1 MSVVDEL
8 LSGSTEEER
17 KRFPISTSV
26 VDEILSPANAPK
38 ISIRDETIIPKSTAA
53 GGASALTAL
62 KAGVPTDKQAAIKIF
77 AQARG
82 IPESRYRV
90 VGDEIVYQANDGQ
103 YYKEIP
109 SIFTKP
115 MTAAGYYAPDVLEAT
130 PDIVAGIATSP
141 MLLTGPAGVA
151 GSAAITGGVAAGTNA
166 VRQAIAGLL
175 GDQEFSGSDVATQ
188 GLISGGMQ
196 VLPFGVGKY
205 IERNIAKDIGKVNTK
220 EVADLTQKAKDLGI
234 QLTPAELTN
243 LPSLKSQQKVL
254 GNIVESAD
262 TLGDF
267 YLKRYKEQIQPEVNK
282 FLSKISK
289 VDDPMTAGYR
299 GQSALKDRL
308 VELEKAR
315 EEGSAPLYRAAF
327 ERSVPV
333 DVAPIVKDIDAM
345 LKIAKGNELKALQRI
360 KANLYR
366 EKPSFNAQGDEVMVK
381 AFEDRLPALQRAKFD
396 IDQMFKEESFSSMD
410 KVIQSEVTNIKN
422 RLVQSMGKDNPMYL
436 EANKAFEELSQPL
449 NIFAESRAGQS
460 LTAISKDNLNDLA
473 NRLFDS
479 GRASPQTIRY
489 TRKQIQA
496 VSPEAWNDV
505 TRAYLQTQWEKA
517 MKPRIG
523 SKEPRIDAGADW
535 KAMILGD
542 SKSQKALLEAL
553 GAQQFQ
559 ALNNLAQVLEAAA
572 RVKKLGSD
580 TAFNQRALKEMED
593 NAPSALAAFA
603 RVTGGVISPQKYGQF
618 FRDWATERAF
628 ANNAEQLAN
637 VITSKDGMNR
647 LRELRKMSPTTPKFI
662 SGLAQLAAD
671 YGMIGSTLQED

>member
-26 VDEILSPANAPK
+26 VDEILSPATAPK

-77 AQARG
+77 AEARG

-109 SIFTKP
+109 SVFTKP
-115 MTAAGYYAPDVLEAT
+115 MTAVGYYAPDVLEAA
-130 PDIVAGIATSP
+130 PDIAAGIVTSP
-141 MLLTGPAGVA
+141 MLLTGPLGVA

-175 GDQEFSGSDVATQ
+175 GDQEFSGTDVAKQ

-196 VLPFGVGKY
+196 VIPFGVGKY
-205 IERNIAKDIGKVNTK
+205 LERNIAKDIGKVNTK

-267 YLKRYKEQIQPEVNK
+267 YLKRYKEQVQPAVNK
-282 FLSKISK
+282 FLSSISK

-299 GQSALKDRL
+299 GQQALKDRI
-308 VELEKAR
+308 VQLEQAR

-333 DVAPIVKDIDAM
+333 DVSSIVKDIDAM
-345 LKIAKGNELKALQRI
+345 LKIAKGDELKALQRI
-360 KANLYR
+360 KNNLYR

-381 AFEDRLPALQRAKFD
+381 IFEDRLPALQRAKFD
-396 IDQMFKEESFSSMD
+396 IDKMFKEESFSSMD

-449 NIFAESRAGQS
+449 NIFAERRAGQS
-460 LTAISKDNLNDLA
+460 LTAVSKDNLNDLA
-473 NRLFDS
+473 NRLFNN
-479 GRASPQTIRY
+479 ASPQTVRY
-489 TRKQIQA
+489 TRQQIQA

-523 SKEPRIDAGADW
+523 AKEPRIDAGADW
-535 KAMILGD
+535 KVMLMGD

-553 GAQQFQ
+553 GPQQFQ
-559 ALNNLAQVLEAAA
+559 ALSNLTQVLEAAG

-603 RVTGGVISPQKYGQF
+603 KVTGGVLTPQKYGQF

-628 ANNAEQLAN
+628 TNNAEQLAN

>member
-17 KRFPISTSV
+17 KRFPISTSI

-77 AQARG
+77 AEARG

-109 SIFTKP
+109 SVFTKP
-115 MTAAGYYAPDVLEAT
+115 MTAAGYYAPDVLEAA
-130 PDIVAGIATSP
+130 PDIAAGIATSP
-141 MLLTGPAGVA
+141 MLLAGPAGVA
-151 GSAAITGGVAAGTNA
+151 GSALITGGVAAGTNA
-166 VRQAIAGLL
+166 LRQGIAGLL
-175 GDQEFSGSDVATQ
+175 GDQEFSGADVAKQ

-196 VLPFGVGKY
+196 VLPFGIGKY
-205 IERNIAKDIGKVNTK
+205 LERNIAKDIGKVSTK

-267 YLKRYKEQIQPEVNK
+267 YLQRYKEQVQPAVNN

-289 VDDPMTAGYR
+289 VDDPMTAGFR
-299 GQSALKDRL
+299 GQKALKDR
-308 VELEKAR
+308 VVQLEQAR

-333 DVAPIVKDIDAM
+333 DVSSIVKDIDAM
-345 LKIAKGNELKALQRI
+345 LKIAKGDELKALQRI
-360 KANLYR
+360 KNNLYR

-381 AFEDRLPALQRAKFD
+381 TFEDRLPALQRAKFD
-396 IDQMFKEESFSSMD
+396 IDKMFKEESFSSMD
-410 KVIQSEVTNIKN
+410 NVIQGEVTNIKN

-449 NIFAESRAGQS
+449 NAFAERRAGQS
-460 LTAISKDNLNDLA
+460 LTAVSKDNLNDLA
-473 NRLFDS
+473 TRLFNN
-479 GRASPQTIRY
+479 ASPQTIRY
-489 TRKQIQA
+489 TRQQIQA

-523 SKEPRIDAGADW
+523 AKEPRIDAGADW
-535 KAMILGD
+535 KTMLLGD
-542 SKSQKALLEAL
+542 TNSQKSLLEAL
-553 GAQQFQ
+553 GPQQFQ
-559 ALNNLAQVLEAAA
+559 ALSNLTQVLEAAG

-603 RVTGGVISPQKYGQF
+603 RVTGGVLTPQKYGQF

-628 ANNAEQLAN
+628 SNNAEQLAN

>member
-26 VDEILSPANAPK
+26 VDEILSPATAPK

-109 SIFTKP
+109 SVFTKP
-115 MTAAGYYAPDVLEAT
+115 MTAAGYYAPDVLEAA
-130 PDIVAGIATSP
+130 PDIAAGIATSP
-141 MLLTGPAGVA
+141 MLLTGPFGVA

-175 GDQEFSGSDVATQ
+175 GDQEFSGTDVAKQ

-196 VLPFGVGKY
+196 VIPFGVGKY
-205 IERNIAKDIGKVNTK
+205 LERNIAKDIGKVNTK

-267 YLKRYKEQIQPEVNK
+267 YLKRYKEQVQPAVNK
-282 FLSKISK
+282 FLSSVSK

-299 GQSALKDRL
+299 GQQALKDRI
-308 VELEKAR
+308 VQLEQAR

-345 LKIAKGNELKALQRI
+345 LKIAKGDELKALQRI
-360 KANLYR
+360 KNNLYR

-436 EANKAFEELSQPL
+436 EANARFEELSQPL
-449 NIFAESRAGQS
+449 NIFAERRAGQS
-460 LTAISKDNLNDLA
+460 LTAVSKDNLNDLA
-473 NRLFDS
+473 NRLFNN
-479 GRASPQTIRY
+479 ASPQTVRY
-489 TRKQIQA
+489 TRQQIQA

-523 SKEPRIDAGADW
+523 AKEPRIDAGADW
-535 KAMILGD
+535 KVMLMGD

-553 GAQQFQ
+553 GPQQFQ
-559 ALNNLAQVLEAAA
+559 ALNNLTAVLEAAA

-580 TAFNQRALKEMED
+580 TAFNQRALKEMEE

-603 RVTGGVISPQKYGQF
+603 QVTGSAMTPLKYGEF
-618 FRDWATERAF
+618 FKNWATERAF
-628 ANNAEQLAN
+628 SANAEQLAN

>member
-26 VDEILSPANAPK
+26 VDEILSPATAPK

-109 SIFTKP
+109 SVFTKP
-115 MTAAGYYAPDVLEAT
+115 MTAAGYYAPDVLEAA
-130 PDIVAGIATSP
+130 PDVAAGIATSP
-141 MLLTGPAGVA
+141 MLLAGPAGVA
-151 GSAAITGGVAAGTNA
+151 GSALITGGVAAGTNA
-166 VRQAIAGLL
+166 LRQSIAGLL
-175 GDQEFSGSDVATQ
+175 GDQEFSGADVAKQ

-196 VLPFGVGKY
+196 LLPFGVGK
-205 IERNIAKDIGKVNTK
+205 ILEKNLAKDIGKINTK

-267 YLKRYKEQIQPEVNK
+267 YLKRYKEQVQPAVNK
-282 FLSKISK
+282 FLSSISK

-299 GQSALKDRL
+299 GQSALKDRI
-308 VELEKAR
+308 VQLEQAR

-345 LKIAKGNELKALQRI
+345 LKIAKGDELKALQRI
-360 KANLYR
+360 KNNLYR

-381 AFEDRLPALQRAKFD
+381 TFEDRLPALQRAKFD
-396 IDQMFKEESFSSMD
+396 IDKMFKEESFSSMD
-410 KVIQSEVTNIKN
+410 KVIQGEVTNIKN

-449 NIFAESRAGQS
+449 NIFAERRAGQS
-460 LTAISKDNLNDLA
+460 LTAVSKDNLNDLA
-473 NRLFDS
+473 NRLFNN
-479 GRASPQTIRY
+479 ASPQTVRY
-489 TRKQIQA
+489 TRQQIQA

-523 SKEPRIDAGADW
+523 AKEPRIDAGADW

-559 ALNNLAQVLEAAA
+559 ALSNLTQVLEAAA

-580 TAFNQRALKEMED
+580 TAFNQRALKEMEE

-603 RVTGGVISPQKYGQF
+603 QVTGSAMTPLKYGEF
-618 FRDWATERAF
+618 FKNWATERAF
-628 ANNAEQLAN
+628 SANAEQLAN

>member
-17 KRFPISTSV
+17 KRFPLSTSV

-38 ISIRDETIIPKSTAA
+38 ISIRDETIIPRSTAA

-82 IPESRYRV
+82 IPENRYRV
-90 VGDEIVYQANDGQ
+90 VGDDIVYQANDGQ

-109 SIFTKP
+109 SVFTKP
-115 MTAAGYYAPDVLEAT
+115 MTAAAYYAPDVLEAA
-130 PDIVAGIATSP
+130 PDITAGIVTSP
-141 MLLTGPAGVA
+141 MLMAGPLGVA
-151 GSAAITGGVAAGTNA
+151 GSTAITGSVAAGSNA
-166 VRQAIAGLL
+166 ARQYLAGLL
-175 GDQEFSGSDVATQ
+175 GDQEFSGADVAKQ

-205 IERNIAKDIGKVNTK
+205 LERNIAKDIGKVNTK

-234 QLTPAELTN
+234 ELTPAELTN

-262 TLGDF
+262 TLGEF
-267 YLKRYKEQIQPEVNK
+267 YLKRYKEQVQPAVNK
-282 FLSKISK
+282 FLTSISK

-299 GQSALKDRL
+299 GQKALKDRL

-315 EEGSAPLYRAAF
+315 DEGSAPLYRAAF

-333 DVAPIVKDIDAM
+333 DVSSIVKDIDAM
-345 LKIAKGNELKALQRI
+345 LKIAKGDELRALQRI
-360 KANLYR
+360 KNNLYR
-366 EKPSFNAQGDEVMVK
+366 EKPSFDAQGNETMVK

-396 IDQMFKEESFSSMD
+396 IDKMFKEESFSSMD
-410 KVIQSEVTNIKN
+410 NVIQGEVTNIKN
-422 RLVQSMGKDNPMYL
+422 RLVQAMGKDNPMYL

-449 NIFAESRAGQS
+449 NEFAERRAGQS
-460 LTAISKDNLNDLA
+460 LTAVSKDNLNDLA
-473 NRLFDS
+473 NRLFNN
-479 GRASPQTIRY
+479 ASPQTVRY
-489 TRKQIQA
+489 TRQQIQA

-523 SKEPRIDAGADW
+523 AKEPRIDAGADW
-535 KAMILGD
+535 KTMLMGD
-542 SKSQKALLEAL
+542 TKSQKALLEAL
-553 GAQQFQ
+553 GPQQFQ
-559 ALNNLAQVLEAAA
+559 ALSNLTQVLEAAG

-603 RVTGGVISPQKYGQF
+603 QVTGGLLTPQKYGQF

-628 ANNAEQLAN
+628 AKNAEQLAN

>member
-53 GGASALTAL
+53 GGATALTAL

-109 SIFTKP
+109 SVFTKP
-115 MTAAGYYAPDVLEAT
+115 MTAAGYYAPDVLEAA
-130 PDIVAGIATSP
+130 PDIAAGIATSP
-141 MLLTGPAGVA
+141 MLLAGPAGVA
-151 GSAAITGGVAAGTNA
+151 GSALIIGGVAAGTNA
-166 VRQAIAGLL
+166 LRQSIAGLL
-175 GDQEFSGSDVATQ
+175 GDQEFSGADVAKQ

-196 VLPFGVGKY
+196 LLPFGVGKFL
-205 IERNIAKDIGKVNTK
+205 EKNLAKDIGKISTT

-267 YLKRYKEQIQPEVNK
+267 YLKRYKEQVQPAVNK
-282 FLSKISK
+282 FLSTISK

-299 GQSALKDRL
+299 GQQALKDRI
-308 VELEKAR
+308 VQLEQAR

-333 DVAPIVKDIDAM
+333 DVSSIVKDIDAM
-345 LKIAKGNELKALQRI
+345 LKIAKGDELKALQRI
-360 KANLYR
+360 KNNLYR

-381 AFEDRLPALQRAKFD
+381 TFEDRLPALQRAKFD
-396 IDQMFKEESFSSMD
+396 IDKMFKEESFSSMD
-410 KVIQSEVTNIKN
+410 KVIQGEVTNIKN

-436 EANKAFEELSQPL
+436 EANARFEELSQPL
-449 NIFAESRAGQS
+449 NIFAERRAGQS
-460 LTAISKDNLNDLA
+460 LTAVSKDNLNDLA
-473 NRLFDS
+473 NRLFNN
-479 GRASPQTIRY
+479 ASPQTVRY
-489 TRKQIQA
+489 TRQQIQA

-523 SKEPRIDAGADW
+523 AKEPRIDAGADW
-535 KAMILGD
+535 KTMLMGD
-542 SKSQKALLEAL
+542 TKSQKALLEAL
-553 GAQQFQ
+553 GPQQFQ
-559 ALNNLAQVLEAAA
+559 ALSNLTQVLEAAG

-603 RVTGGVISPQKYGQF
+603 KVTGGVLTPQKYGQF

-628 ANNAEQLAN
+628 SANAEQLAN

>member
-17 KRFPISTSV
+17 KRFPLSTSV
-26 VDEILSPANAPK
+26 VDEILSPSTAPK

-115 MTAAGYYAPDVLEAT
+115 MTAAGYYAPDVLEAA

-436 EANKAFEELSQPL
+436 EANKAFEELSKPI
-449 NIFAESRAGQS
+449 NIFGESRAGLS
-460 LTAISKDNLNDLA
+460 LTEISKDNLNDLA

-489 TRKQIQA
+489 TRQQIQA
-496 VSPEAWNDV
+496 VSPAAWNDV

-523 SKEPRIDAGADW
+523 AKEPRIDAGADW
-535 KAMILGD
+535 KTMLMGD
-542 SKSQKALLEAL
+542 TKSQKALLEAL
-553 GAQQFQ
+553 GPQQFQ
-559 ALNNLAQVLEAAA
+559 ALSNLTQVLEAAG

>member
-8 LSGSTEEER
+8 LNGSTEEER

-26 VDEILSPANAPK
+26 VDEILSPSNAPK
-38 ISIRDETIIPKSTAA
+38 ISIRDATIIPKSTAA

-77 AQARG
+77 AEARG
-82 IPESRYRV
+82 IPVDRYRV

-109 SIFTKP
+109 SVFTKP
-115 MTAAGYYAPDVLEAT
+115 MTAAGYYAPDVLEAA
-130 PDIVAGIATSP
+130 PDIAAGIATSP
-141 MLLTGPAGVA
+141 MLLAGPAGVA

-175 GDQEFSGSDVATQ
+175 GDQEFSGADVAKQ

-196 VLPFGVGKY
+196 VLPFGVGK
-205 IERNIAKDIGKVNTK
+205 ILEKNLAKDIGKINTK

-267 YLKRYKEQIQPEVNK
+267 YLQRYKEQVQPAVNK
-282 FLSKISK
+282 FLNTISK

-299 GQSALKDRL
+299 GQSALKDR
-308 VELEKAR
+308 VVQLEKAR

-345 LKIAKGNELKALQRI
+345 LKIAKGDELKALQRI
-360 KANLYR
+360 KNNLYR

-381 AFEDRLPALQRAKFD
+381 TFEDRLPALQRAKFD
-396 IDQMFKEESFSSMD
+396 IDKMFKEESFSSMD
-410 KVIQSEVTNIKN
+410 NVIQGEVTNIKN
-422 RLVQSMGKDNPMYL
+422 RLIQSMGKDNPMYL

-449 NIFAESRAGQS
+449 NIFAERRAGQS
-460 LTAISKDNLNDLA
+460 LTAVSKDNLNDLA
-473 NRLFDS
+473 NRLFAN
-479 GRASPQTIRY
+479 ASPQTVRY
-489 TRKQIQA
+489 TRQQIQA

-523 SKEPRIDAGADW
+523 AKEPRIDAGADW

-542 SKSQKALLEAL
+542 TKSQKALLEAL

-559 ALNNLAQVLEAAA
+559 ALNNLTQVLEAAA

-580 TAFNQRALKEMED
+580 TAFNQRALKEMEE

-603 RVTGGVISPQKYGQF
+603 QVTGSAMTPLKYGEF
-618 FRDWATERAF
+618 FKNWATERAF
-628 ANNAEQLAN
+628 SANAEQLAN

>member
-109 SIFTKP
+109 SVFTKP

-141 MLLTGPAGVA
+141 MLLTGPLGVA

-166 VRQAIAGLL
+166 IRQSLAGLL
-175 GDQEFSGSDVATQ
+175 GDQEFSGTDVATQ

-196 VLPFGVGKY
+196 LLPFGVGKFL
-205 IERNIAKDIGKVNTK
+205 EKNLAKDIGKISTT

-267 YLKRYKEQIQPEVNK
+267 YLKRYKEQVQPAVNK
-282 FLSKISK
+282 FLSSISK

-299 GQSALKDRL
+299 GQQALKDR
-308 VELEKAR
+308 VVQLEQAR

-333 DVAPIVKDIDAM
+333 DVAPIIKDIDAM

-410 KVIQSEVTNIKN
+410 KVIQGEVTNIKN

-449 NIFAESRAGQS
+449 NIFAERRAGQS
-460 LTAISKDNLNDLA
+460 LTAVSKDNLNDLA
-473 NRLFDS
+473 NRLFNN
-479 GRASPQTIRY
+479 ASPQTVRY
-489 TRKQIQA
+489 TRQQIQA

-523 SKEPRIDAGADW
+523 AKEPRIDAGADW
-535 KAMILGD
+535 KTMLMGD

-559 ALNNLAQVLEAAA
+559 ALSNLTQVLEAAG

-603 RVTGGVISPQKYGQF
+603 RVTGGVLTPQKYGQF

-628 ANNAEQLAN
+628 TNNAEQLAN

>member
-26 VDEILSPANAPK
+26 VDEILSPATAPK

-109 SIFTKP
+109 SVFTKP
-115 MTAAGYYAPDVLEAT
+115 MTAAGYYAPDVLEAA
-130 PDIVAGIATSP
+130 PDIAAGIATSP
-141 MLLTGPAGVA
+141 MLLTGPLGVA

-166 VRQAIAGLL
+166 IRQSLAGLL
-175 GDQEFSGSDVATQ
+175 GDQEFSGADVTKQ

-196 VLPFGVGKY
+196 LLPFGVGKFL
-205 IERNIAKDIGKVNTK
+205 EKNLAKDIGKISTT

-267 YLKRYKEQIQPEVNK
+267 YLKRYKEQVQPAVNK
-282 FLSKISK
+282 FLSSVSK

-299 GQSALKDRL
+299 GQQALKDRI
-308 VELEKAR
+308 VQLEQAR

-410 KVIQSEVTNIKN
+410 KVIQGEVTNIKN

-449 NIFAESRAGQS
+449 NIFAERRAGQS
-460 LTAISKDNLNDLA
+460 LTAVSKDNLNDLA
-473 NRLFDS
+473 NRLFNN
-479 GRASPQTIRY
+479 ASPQTVRY
-489 TRKQIQA
+489 TRQQIQA

-523 SKEPRIDAGADW
+523 AKEPRIDAGADW
-535 KAMILGD
+535 KTMLMGD

-559 ALNNLAQVLEAAA
+559 ALSNLTQVLEAAG

-603 RVTGGVISPQKYGQF
+603 RVTGGVLTPQKYGQF

-628 ANNAEQLAN
+628 TNNAEQLAN

>member
-26 VDEILSPANAPK
+26 VDEILSPATAPK

-53 GGASALTAL
+53 GGAGALTAL

-109 SIFTKP
+109 SVFTKP
-115 MTAAGYYAPDVLEAT
+115 MTAAGYYAPDVLEAA
-130 PDIVAGIATSP
+130 PDIAAGIATSP
-141 MLLTGPAGVA
+141 MLLGGPMGVA

-175 GDQEFSGSDVATQ
+175 GDQEFSGTDVAKQ

-196 VLPFGVGKY
+196 VIPFGVGKY
-205 IERNIAKDIGKVNTK
+205 LERNIAKDIGKVNTK

-282 FLSKISK
+282 FLSKISR

-299 GQSALKDRL
+299 GQSALKDRI
-308 VELEKAR
+308 VQLEKAR
-315 EEGSAPLYRAAF
+315 EEGSEPLYRAAF

-333 DVAPIVKDIDAM
+333 DVSPIIKDIDAM
-345 LKIAKGNELKALQRI
+345 LKIAKGDELKALQRI
-360 KANLYR
+360 KNNLYR

-381 AFEDRLPALQRAKFD
+381 TFEDRLPALQRAKFD
-396 IDQMFKEESFSSMD
+396 IDKMFKEESFSSMD
-410 KVIQSEVTNIKN
+410 KVIQGEVTNIKN

-436 EANKAFEELSQPL
+436 EANARFEELSKPL

-460 LTAISKDNLNDLA
+460 LTEISKDNLNDLA

-489 TRKQIQA
+489 TRQQIQA
-496 VSPEAWNDV
+496 VSPAAWNDV

-523 SKEPRIDAGADW
+523 AKEPRIDAGADW

-553 GAQQFQ
+553 GPQQFQ
-559 ALNNLAQVLEAAA
+559 ALNNLTQVLEAAG

-603 RVTGGVISPQKYGQF
+603 KVTGGVLSPQKYGQF

-628 ANNAEQLAN
+628 TNNAEQLAN

>member
-26 VDEILSPANAPK
+26 VDEILSPATAPK

-115 MTAAGYYAPDVLEAT
+115 MTAAGYYAPDILEAA
-130 PDIVAGIATSP
+130 PDIATGIATSP
-141 MLLTGPAGVA
+141 MLLTGPLGVA

-166 VRQAIAGLL
+166 IRQSLAGLL
-175 GDQEFSGSDVATQ
+175 GDQEFSGADVATQ

-196 VLPFGVGKY
+196 LLPFGVGK
-205 IERNIAKDIGKVNTK
+205 ILEKNLAKDIGKINTK

-267 YLKRYKEQIQPEVNK
+267 YLKRYKEQVQPAVNK
-282 FLSKISK
+282 FLSSISK

-299 GQSALKDRL
+299 GQQALKDRI
-308 VELEKAR
+308 VQLEQAR

-345 LKIAKGNELKALQRI
+345 LKIAKGDELKALQRI
-360 KANLYR
+360 KNNLYR

-381 AFEDRLPALQRAKFD
+381 TFEDRLPALQRAKFD
-396 IDQMFKEESFSSMD
+396 IDKMFKEESFSSMD
-410 KVIQSEVTNIKN
+410 KVIQGEVTNIKN

-436 EANKAFEELSQPL
+436 EANARFEELSQPL
-449 NIFAESRAGQS
+449 NIFAERRAGQS
-460 LTAISKDNLNDLA
+460 LTAVSKDNLNDLA
-473 NRLFDS
+473 NRLFNN
-479 GRASPQTIRY
+479 ASPQTVRY
-489 TRKQIQA
+489 TRQQIQA

-535 KAMILGD
+535 KTMLMGD

-559 ALNNLAQVLEAAA
+559 ALSNLTQVLEAAG

-603 RVTGGVISPQKYGQF
+603 KVTGGVLTPQKYGQF

-628 ANNAEQLAN
+628 TNNAEQLAN

>member
-17 KRFPISTSV
+17 KRFPLSTSV

-38 ISIRDETIIPKSTAA
+38 ISIRDETIIPRSTAA

-82 IPESRYRV
+82 IPENRYRV
-90 VGDEIVYQANDGQ
+90 VGDDIVYQANDGQ

-109 SIFTKP
+109 SVFTKP
-115 MTAAGYYAPDVLEAT
+115 MTAAAYYAPDVLEAA
-130 PDIVAGIATSP
+130 PDITAGIVTSP
-141 MLLTGPAGVA
+141 MLMAGPLGVA
-151 GSAAITGGVAAGTNA
+151 GSTAITGSVAASSNA
-166 VRQAIAGLL
+166 ARQYLAGLL
-175 GDQEFSGSDVATQ
+175 GDQEFSGADVAKQ

-205 IERNIAKDIGKVNTK
+205 LERNIAKDIGKVNTK

-234 QLTPAELTN
+234 ELTPAELTN

-262 TLGDF
+262 TLGEF
-267 YLKRYKEQIQPEVNK
+267 YLKRYKEQVQPAVNK
-282 FLSKISK
+282 FLTSISK

-299 GQSALKDRL
+299 GQKALKDRL

-315 EEGSAPLYRAAF
+315 DEGSAPLYRAAF

-333 DVAPIVKDIDAM
+333 DVSSIVKDIDAM
-345 LKIAKGNELKALQRI
+345 LKIAKGDELRALQRI
-360 KANLYR
+360 KNNLYR
-366 EKPSFNAQGDEVMVK
+366 EKPSFDAQGNETMVK

-396 IDQMFKEESFSSMD
+396 IDKMFKEESFSSMD
-410 KVIQSEVTNIKN
+410 NVIQGEVTNIKN
-422 RLVQSMGKDNPMYL
+422 RLVQAMGKDNPMYL

-449 NIFAESRAGQS
+449 NIFAERRAGQS
-460 LTAISKDNLNDLA
+460 LTAVSKDNLNDLA
-473 NRLFDS
+473 NRLFNN
-479 GRASPQTIRY
+479 ASPQTVRY
-489 TRKQIQA
+489 TRQQIQA

-517 MKPRIG
+517 MKPRMG
-523 SKEPRIDAGADW
+523 AKEPRIDAGADW
-535 KAMILGD
+535 KTMLMGD
-542 SKSQKALLEAL
+542 TKSQKALLEAL
-553 GAQQFQ
+553 GPQQFQ
-559 ALNNLAQVLEAAA
+559 ALSNLTQVLEAAG

-603 RVTGGVISPQKYGQF
+603 QVTGGLLTPQKYGQF

-628 ANNAEQLAN
+628 AKNAEQLAN

>member
-26 VDEILSPANAPK
+26 VDEILSPSNAPK
-38 ISIRDETIIPKSTAA
+38 ISIRDATIIPRSTAA

-77 AQARG
+77 AEARG
-82 IPESRYRV
+82 IPVDRYRV

-109 SIFTKP
+109 SVFTKP
-115 MTAAGYYAPDVLEAT
+115 MTAAGYYAPDVLEAA
-130 PDIVAGIATSP
+130 PDIAAGIATSP
-141 MLLTGPAGVA
+141 MLLGGPMGVA

-175 GDQEFSGSDVATQ
+175 GDQEFSGADVAKQ

-196 VLPFGVGKY
+196 VLPFGVGK
-205 IERNIAKDIGKVNTK
+205 ILEKNLAKDIGKINTK

-267 YLKRYKEQIQPEVNK
+267 YLQRYKEQVQPAVNK
-282 FLSKISK
+282 FLNTISK

-299 GQSALKDRL
+299 GQSALKDR
-308 VELEKAR
+308 VVQLEKAR

-345 LKIAKGNELKALQRI
+345 LKIAKGDELKALQRI
-360 KANLYR
+360 KNNLYR

-381 AFEDRLPALQRAKFD
+381 TFEDRLPALQRAKFD
-396 IDQMFKEESFSSMD
+396 IDKMFKEESFSSMD
-410 KVIQSEVTNIKN
+410 NVIQGEVTNIKN
-422 RLVQSMGKDNPMYL
+422 RLIQSMGKDNPMYL

-449 NIFAESRAGQS
+449 NIFAERRAGQS
-460 LTAISKDNLNDLA
+460 LTAVSKDNLNDLA
-473 NRLFDS
+473 NRLFAN
-479 GRASPQTIRY
+479 ASPQTVRY
-489 TRKQIQA
+489 TRQQIQA

-523 SKEPRIDAGADW
+523 AKEPRIDAGADW

-542 SKSQKALLEAL
+542 TKSQKALLEAL

-559 ALNNLAQVLEAAA
+559 ALNNLTQVLEAAA

-580 TAFNQRALKEMED
+580 TAFNQRALKEMEE

-603 RVTGGVISPQKYGQF
+603 QVTGSAMTPLKYGEF
-618 FRDWATERAF
+618 FKNWATERAF
-628 ANNAEQLAN
+628 SANAEQLAN

>member
-17 KRFPISTSV
+17 KRFPLSTSI

-38 ISIRDETIIPKSTAA
+38 FSIRDETIIPKSTAA

-77 AQARG
+77 AEARG
-82 IPESRYRV
+82 IPENRYRV
-90 VGDEIVYQANDGQ
+90 VGDDIVYQANDGQ

-109 SIFTKP
+109 SVFTKP
-115 MTAAGYYAPDVLEAT
+115 MTAAAYYAPDVLEAA
-130 PDIVAGIATSP
+130 PDIAAGIATSP
-141 MLLTGPAGVA
+141 MLMAGPLGVA
-151 GSAAITGGVAAGTNA
+151 GSTAITGSVAAGSNA
-166 VRQAIAGLL
+166 ARQYLAGLL
-175 GDQEFSGSDVATQ
+175 GDQEFSGADVAKQ

-205 IERNIAKDIGKVNTK
+205 LERNIAKDIGKVNTK

-267 YLKRYKEQIQPEVNK
+267 YLQRYKEQVQPAVNK
-282 FLSKISK
+282 FLNTISK

-299 GQSALKDRL
+299 GQMALKDR
-308 VELEKAR
+308 VAQLEKAR
-315 EEGSAPLYRAAF
+315 DEGSAPLYRAAF

-333 DVAPIVKDIDAM
+333 DVSPIVKDIDAM
-345 LKIAKGNELKALQRI
+345 LKIAKGDELKSLQRI
-360 KANLYR
+360 KNNLYR
-366 EKPSFNAQGDEVMVK
+366 EKPSFNAQGEEVMVK

-396 IDQMFKEESFSSMD
+396 LDKMFKEESFSSMD
-410 KVIQSEVTNIKN
+410 KVIQGEVTNIKN
-422 RLVQSMGKDNPMYL
+422 RLVQAMGKDNPMYL

-449 NIFAESRAGQS
+449 NIFAERRAGQS
-460 LTAISKDNLNDLA
+460 LTAVSKDNLNDLA
-473 NRLFDS
+473 NRLFNN
-479 GRASPQTIRY
+479 ASPQTVRY
-489 TRKQIQA
+489 TRQQIQA

-517 MKPRIG
+517 MKPRMG
-523 SKEPRIDAGADW
+523 AKEPRIDAGADW
-535 KAMILGD
+535 KVMLMGD

-553 GAQQFQ
+553 GPQQFQ
-559 ALNNLAQVLEAAA
+559 ALSNLTQVLEAAG

-603 RVTGGVISPQKYGQF
+603 QVTGGVLTPQKYGQF

-628 ANNAEQLAN
+628 SKNAEQLAN

-662 SGLAQLAAD
+662 SGLAQLSAD

>member
-109 SIFTKP
+109 SVFTKP
-115 MTAAGYYAPDVLEAT
+115 MTAAGYYAPDVLEAA
-130 PDIVAGIATSP
+130 PDIAAGIATSP
-141 MLLTGPAGVA
+141 MLLAGPAGVA
-151 GSAAITGGVAAGTNA
+151 TSAGITGAVAAGTNA
-166 VRQAIAGLL
+166 LRQGIAGLL
-175 GDQEFSGSDVATQ
+175 GDQEFSGADVAKQ

-205 IERNIAKDIGKVNTK
+205 LERNIAKDIGKVNTK
-220 EVADLTQKAKDLGI
+220 EVVDLTQKAKDLGI

-267 YLKRYKEQIQPEVNK
+267 YLQRYKEQVQPAVNN

-289 VDDPMTAGYR
+289 VDDPMTAGFR
-299 GQSALKDRL
+299 GQKALKDR
-308 VELEKAR
+308 VVQLEQAR

-345 LKIAKGNELKALQRI
+345 LKIAKGDELKALQRI
-360 KANLYR
+360 KNNLYR

-381 AFEDRLPALQRAKFD
+381 TFEDRLPALQRAKFD
-396 IDQMFKEESFSSMD
+396 IDKMFKEESFSSMD
-410 KVIQSEVTNIKN
+410 NVIQGEVTNIKN

-449 NIFAESRAGQS
+449 NDFAERRAGQS
-460 LTAISKDNLNDLA
+460 LTAVSKDNLNDLA
-473 NRLFDS
+473 TRLFNN
-479 GRASPQTIRY
+479 ASPQTIRY
-489 TRKQIQA
+489 TRQQIQA

-523 SKEPRIDAGADW
+523 AKEPRIDAGADW
-535 KAMILGD
+535 KSMILGD

-553 GAQQFQ
+553 GPQQFQ
-559 ALNNLAQVLEAAA
+559 ALNNLTQVLEAAA

-580 TAFNQRALKEMED
+580 TAFNQRALKEMEE

-603 RVTGGVISPQKYGQF
+603 QVTGSAMTPLKYGEF
-618 FRDWATERAF
+618 FKNWATERAF
-628 ANNAEQLAN
+628 SANAEQLAN

>member
-26 VDEILSPANAPK
+26 VDEILSPATAPK

-53 GGASALTAL
+53 GGATALTAL

-109 SIFTKP
+109 SVFTKP
-115 MTAAGYYAPDVLEAT
+115 MTAAGYYAPDVLEAA

-141 MLLTGPAGVA
+141 MLLTGPLGVA

-166 VRQAIAGLL
+166 IRQSLAGLL
-175 GDQEFSGSDVATQ
+175 GDQEFSGADVTKQ

-196 VLPFGVGKY
+196 LLPFGVGKFL
-205 IERNIAKDIGKVNTK
+205 EKNLAKDIGKISTT

-267 YLKRYKEQIQPEVNK
+267 YLKRYKEQVQPAVNK
-282 FLSKISK
+282 FLSSVSK

-299 GQSALKDRL
+299 GQQALKDRI
-308 VELEKAR
+308 VQLEQAR

-345 LKIAKGNELKALQRI
+345 LKIAKGDELKALQRI
-360 KANLYR
+360 KNNLYR

-396 IDQMFKEESFSSMD
+396 IDKMFKEESFSSMD
-410 KVIQSEVTNIKN
+410 KVIQGEVTNIKN

-449 NIFAESRAGQS
+449 NIFAERRAGQS
-460 LTAISKDNLNDLA
+460 LTAVSKDNLNDLA
-473 NRLFDS
+473 NRLFNN
-479 GRASPQTIRY
+479 ASPQTVRY
-489 TRKQIQA
+489 TRQQIQA

-523 SKEPRIDAGADW
+523 AKEPRIDAGADW
-535 KAMILGD
+535 KTMLMGD
-542 SKSQKALLEAL
+542 TKSQKALLEAL

-559 ALNNLAQVLEAAA
+559 ALSNLTQVLEAAG

-603 RVTGGVISPQKYGQF
+603 RVTGGVLTPQKYGQF

-628 ANNAEQLAN
+628 TNNAEQLAN

>member
-17 KRFPISTSV
+17 KRFPLSTSV
-26 VDEILSPANAPK
+26 VDEILSPSTAPK

>member
-77 AQARG
+77 AEARG

-109 SIFTKP
+109 SVFTKP

-130 PDIVAGIATSP
+130 PDIIAGIATSP
-141 MLLTGPAGVA
+141 MLLAGPAGVA
-151 GSAAITGGVAAGTNA
+151 GSALITGGVAAGTNA
-166 VRQAIAGLL
+166 LRQSIAGLL
-175 GDQEFSGSDVATQ
+175 SDQDFSGADVAKQ

-267 YLKRYKEQIQPEVNK
+267 YLQRYKEQVQPAVNK
-282 FLSKISK
+282 FLSTISK

-299 GQSALKDRL
+299 GQKALKDRI
-308 VELEKAR
+308 VQLEQAR

-345 LKIAKGNELKALQRI
+345 LKIAKGDELKALQRI
-360 KANLYR
+360 KNNLYR

-381 AFEDRLPALQRAKFD
+381 TFEDRLPALQRAKFD
-396 IDQMFKEESFSSMD
+396 IDKMFKEESFSSMD

-449 NIFAESRAGQS
+449 NIFAERRAGQS
-460 LTAISKDNLNDLA
+460 LTAVSKDNLNDLA
-473 NRLFDS
+473 NRLFNN
-479 GRASPQTIRY
+479 ASPQTVRY
-489 TRKQIQA
+489 TRQQIQA

-523 SKEPRIDAGADW
+523 AKEPRIDAGADW

-553 GAQQFQ
+553 GPQQFQ
-559 ALNNLAQVLEAAA
+559 ALNNLTQVLEAAA

-603 RVTGGVISPQKYGQF
+603 QVTGSAMTPLKYGEF
-618 FRDWATERAF
+618 FKNWATERAF
-628 ANNAEQLAN
+628 SANAEQLAN

>member
-26 VDEILSPANAPK
+26 VDEILSPATAPK

-109 SIFTKP
+109 SVFTKP
-115 MTAAGYYAPDVLEAT
+115 MTAAGYYAPDVLEAA
-130 PDIVAGIATSP
+130 PDIAAGIATSP
-141 MLLTGPAGVA
+141 MLLTGPLGVA

-166 VRQAIAGLL
+166 IRQSLAGLL
-175 GDQEFSGSDVATQ
+175 GDQDFSGADVAKQ

-196 VLPFGVGKY
+196 LLPFGVGKY
-205 IERNIAKDIGKVNTK
+205 LERNIAKDIGKVSST
-220 EVADLTQKAKDLGI
+220 EVADLTQKAKNLGI

-267 YLKRYKEQIQPEVNK
+267 YLKRYKEQVQPAVNK
-282 FLSKISK
+282 FLSSISK

-299 GQSALKDRL
+299 GQQALKDRI
-308 VELEKAR
+308 VQLEQAR

-345 LKIAKGNELKALQRI
+345 LKIAKGDELKALQRI
-360 KANLYR
+360 KNNLYR
-366 EKPSFNAQGDEVMVK
+366 EKPSFNAQGDEVMIK

-396 IDQMFKEESFSSMD
+396 IDKMFKEESFSSMD
-410 KVIQSEVTNIKN
+410 KVIQGEVTNIKN

-436 EANKAFEELSQPL
+436 EANARFEELSQPL
-449 NIFAESRAGQS
+449 NIFAERRAGQS
-460 LTAISKDNLNDLA
+460 LTAVSKDNLNDLA
-473 NRLFDS
+473 NRLFNN
-479 GRASPQTIRY
+479 ASPQTVRY
-489 TRKQIQA
+489 TRQQIQA

-523 SKEPRIDAGADW
+523 AKEPRIDAGADW
-535 KAMILGD
+535 KTMLMGD

-559 ALNNLAQVLEAAA
+559 ALSNLTQVLEAAG

-603 RVTGGVISPQKYGQF
+603 KVTGGVLTPQKYGQF

-628 ANNAEQLAN
+628 TNNAEQLAN

>member
-17 KRFPISTSV
+17 KRFPISSSV
-26 VDEILSPANAPK
+26 VDELLSPANAPK
-38 ISIRDETIIPKSTAA
+38 ISIRDETIIPRSTAA

-77 AQARG
+77 AEARG
-82 IPESRYRV
+82 IPVDRYRV
-90 VGDEIVYQANDGQ
+90 VGDDIVYQANDGQ

-109 SIFTKP
+109 SVFTKP
-115 MTAAGYYAPDVLEAT
+115 MTAAGYYAPDVLEAA
-130 PDIVAGIATSP
+130 PDIAAGIATSP
-141 MLLTGPAGVA
+141 MLLGGPMGVA

-166 VRQAIAGLL
+166 IRQSLAGLL
-175 GDQEFSGSDVATQ
+175 GGQEFSGADVAKQ

-196 VLPFGVGKY
+196 VLPFGVGKLL
-205 IERNIAKDIGKVNTK
+205 EKNLAKDIGKINTK

-267 YLKRYKEQIQPEVNK
+267 YLQRYKEQVQPAVNK
-282 FLSKISK
+282 FLNTISK

-299 GQSALKDRL
+299 GQSALKDR
-308 VELEKAR
+308 VIQLEKAR

-345 LKIAKGNELKALQRI
+345 LKIAKGDELKALQRI
-360 KANLYR
+360 KNNLYR

-396 IDQMFKEESFSSMD
+396 IDKMFKEESFSSMD
-410 KVIQSEVTNIKN
+410 KVIQGEVTNIKN

-436 EANKAFEELSQPL
+436 EANKMFEELSQPL
-449 NIFAESRAGQS
+449 NVFAERRAGQS
-460 LTAISKDNLNDLA
+460 LTAVSKDNLNDLA
-473 NRLFDS
+473 NRLFNN
-479 GRASPQTIRY
+479 ASPQTVRY
-489 TRKQIQA
+489 TRQQIQA

-523 SKEPRIDAGADW
+523 AKEPRIDAGADW

-542 SKSQKALLEAL
+542 TKSQKALLEAL
-553 GAQQFQ
+553 GPQQFQ
-559 ALNNLAQVLEAAA
+559 ALNNLTQVLEAAA

-580 TAFNQRALKEMED
+580 TAFNQRALKEMEE

-603 RVTGGVISPQKYGQF
+603 QVTGSAMTPLKYGEF
-618 FRDWATERAF
+618 FKNWATERAF
-628 ANNAEQLAN
+628 SKNAEQLAN

>member
-26 VDEILSPANAPK
+26 VDEILSPATAPK

-109 SIFTKP
+109 SVFTKP
-115 MTAAGYYAPDVLEAT
+115 MTAAGYYAPDVLEAA
-130 PDIVAGIATSP
+130 PDIAAGIATSP
-141 MLLTGPAGVA
+141 MLLAGPAGVA
-151 GSAAITGGVAAGTNA
+151 TSAGITGAVAAGTNA
-166 VRQAIAGLL
+166 LRQGIAGLL
-175 GDQEFSGSDVATQ
+175 GDQEFSGADVAKQ

-205 IERNIAKDIGKVNTK
+205 LERNIAKDIGKVNTK
-220 EVADLTQKAKDLGI
+220 EVADLTQKAKALGI

-282 FLSKISK
+282 FLSKISR

-299 GQSALKDRL
+299 GQSALKDR
-308 VELEKAR
+308 VVQLEQAR

-333 DVAPIVKDIDAM
+333 DVSPIIKDIDAM
-345 LKIAKGNELKALQRI
+345 LKIAKGDELKALQRI
-360 KANLYR
+360 KNNLYR

-381 AFEDRLPALQRAKFD
+381 TFEDRLPALQRAKFD
-396 IDQMFKEESFSSMD
+396 IDKMFKEESFSSMD
-410 KVIQSEVTNIKN
+410 KVIQGEVTNIKN

-436 EANKAFEELSQPL
+436 EANARFEELSQPL

-460 LTAISKDNLNDLA
+460 LTEISKDNLNDLA

-479 GRASPQTIRY
+479 GKASPQTIRY
-489 TRKQIQA
+489 TRQQIQA
-496 VSPEAWNDV
+496 VSPAAWNDV

-523 SKEPRIDAGADW
+523 AKEPRIDAGADW
-535 KAMILGD
+535 KTMLMGD

-553 GAQQFQ
+553 GPQQFQ
-559 ALNNLAQVLEAAA
+559 ALSNLTQVLEAAG

-603 RVTGGVISPQKYGQF
+603 KVTGGILTPQKYGQF

-628 ANNAEQLAN
+628 TNNAEQLAN

>member
-26 VDEILSPANAPK
+26 VDEILSPATAPK

-115 MTAAGYYAPDVLEAT
+115 MTAAGYYAPDVLEAA
-130 PDIVAGIATSP
+130 PDIAAGIATSP
-141 MLLTGPAGVA
+141 MLLAGPAGVA
-151 GSAAITGGVAAGTNA
+151 TSAGITGAVAAGTNA
-166 VRQAIAGLL
+166 LRQGIAGLL
-175 GDQEFSGSDVATQ
+175 GDQEFSGADVAKQ

-205 IERNIAKDIGKVNTK
+205 LERNIAKDIGKVNTK
-220 EVADLTQKAKDLGI
+220 EVADLTQKAKALGI

-267 YLKRYKEQIQPEVNK
+267 YLQRYKEQVQPAVNK

-299 GQSALKDRL
+299 GQQALKDR
-308 VELEKAR
+308 VVQLEKAR
-315 EEGSAPLYRAAF
+315 EEGSEPLYRAAF

-345 LKIAKGNELKALQRI
+345 LKIAKGDELKALQRI
-360 KANLYR
+360 KNNLYR

-381 AFEDRLPALQRAKFD
+381 TFEDRLPALQRAKFD
-396 IDQMFKEESFSSMD
+396 IDKMFKEESFSSMD
-410 KVIQSEVTNIKN
+410 NVIQGEVTNIKN
-422 RLVQSMGKDNPMYL
+422 RLIQSMGKDNPMYL

-449 NIFAESRAGQS
+449 NAFAERRAGQS

-473 NRLFDS
+473 TRLFNN
-479 GRASPQTIRY
+479 ASPQTVRY
-489 TRKQIQA
+489 TRQQIQA

-523 SKEPRIDAGADW
+523 AKEPRIDAGADW
-535 KAMILGD
+535 KVMLMGD

-553 GAQQFQ
+553 GPQQFQ
-559 ALNNLAQVLEAAA
+559 ALSNLTQVLEAAG

-603 RVTGGVISPQKYGQF
+603 KVTGGVLTPQKYGQF

-628 ANNAEQLAN
+628 SANAEQLAN

>member
-26 VDEILSPANAPK
+26 VDEILSPTTAPK

-109 SIFTKP
+109 SVFTKP
-115 MTAAGYYAPDVLEAT
+115 MTAAGYYAPDVLEAA
-130 PDIVAGIATSP
+130 PDVAAGIATSP
-141 MLLTGPAGVA
+141 MLLAGPAGVA
-151 GSAAITGGVAAGTNA
+151 GSALITGGVAAGTNA
-166 VRQAIAGLL
+166 LRQSIAGLL
-175 GDQEFSGSDVATQ
+175 GDQEFSGADVAKQ

-196 VLPFGVGKY
+196 LLPFGVGK
-205 IERNIAKDIGKVNTK
+205 ILEKNLAKDIGKINTK

-267 YLKRYKEQIQPEVNK
+267 YLKRYKEQVQPAVNK
-282 FLSKISK
+282 FLSSISK

-299 GQSALKDRL
+299 GQSALKDRI
-308 VELEKAR
+308 VQLEQAR

-345 LKIAKGNELKALQRI
+345 LKIAKGDELKALQRI
-360 KANLYR
+360 KNNLYR

-381 AFEDRLPALQRAKFD
+381 TFEDRLPALQRAKFD
-396 IDQMFKEESFSSMD
+396 IDKMFKEESFSSMD
-410 KVIQSEVTNIKN
+410 KVIQGEVTNIKN

-449 NIFAESRAGQS
+449 NIFAERRAGQS
-460 LTAISKDNLNDLA
+460 LTAVSKDNLNDLA
-473 NRLFDS
+473 NRLFNN
-479 GRASPQTIRY
+479 ASPQTVRY
-489 TRKQIQA
+489 TRQQIQA

-523 SKEPRIDAGADW
+523 AKEPRIDAGADW

-559 ALNNLAQVLEAAA
+559 ALSNLTQVLEAAA

-580 TAFNQRALKEMED
+580 TAFNQRALKEMEE

-603 RVTGGVISPQKYGQF
+603 QVTGSAMTPLKYGEF
-618 FRDWATERAF
+618 FKNWATERAF
-628 ANNAEQLAN
+628 SANAEQLAN

>member
-62 KAGVPTDKQAAIKIF
+62 KAGVPTDKKAAIKIF
-77 AQARG
+77 AEARG

-109 SIFTKP
+109 SVFTKP
-115 MTAAGYYAPDVLEAT
+115 MTAAGYYAPDVLEAA
-130 PDIVAGIATSP
+130 PDIAAGIATSP
-141 MLLTGPAGVA
+141 MLLAGPAGVA
-151 GSAAITGGVAAGTNA
+151 GSALITGGVAAGTNA
-166 VRQAIAGLL
+166 IRQGIAGLL

-196 VLPFGVGKY
+196 LLPFGVGK
-205 IERNIAKDIGKVNTK
+205 ILEKNLAKDIGKINTK

-267 YLKRYKEQIQPEVNK
+267 YLQRYKEQVQPAVNK
-282 FLSKISK
+282 FLSTISK

-299 GQSALKDRL
+299 GQKALKDRI
-308 VELEKAR
+308 VQLEQAR

-345 LKIAKGNELKALQRI
+345 LKIAKGDELKALQRI
-360 KANLYR
+360 KNNLYR

-381 AFEDRLPALQRAKFD
+381 TFEDRLPALQRAKFD
-396 IDQMFKEESFSSMD
+396 IDKMFKEESFSSMD

-449 NIFAESRAGQS
+449 NIFAERRAGQS
-460 LTAISKDNLNDLA
+460 LTAVSKDNLNDLA
-473 NRLFDS
+473 TRLFNN
-479 GRASPQTIRY
+479 ASPQTVRY
-489 TRKQIQA
+489 TRQQIQA

-523 SKEPRIDAGADW
+523 AKEPRIDAGADW
-535 KAMILGD
+535 KSMILGD

-553 GAQQFQ
+553 GPQQFQ
-559 ALNNLAQVLEAAA
+559 ALNNLTQVLEAAA

-580 TAFNQRALKEMED
+580 TAFNQRALKEMEE

-603 RVTGGVISPQKYGQF
+603 QVTGSAMTPLKYGEF
-618 FRDWATERAF
+618 FKNWATERAF
-628 ANNAEQLAN
+628 SANAEQLAN

>member
-8 LSGSTEEER
+8 LSGSTEEEQ

-77 AQARG
+77 AEARG

-109 SIFTKP
+109 SVFTKP

-141 MLLTGPAGVA
+141 MLLAGPAGVA
-151 GSAAITGGVAAGTNA
+151 GSALITGGVAAGTNA
-166 VRQAIAGLL
+166 LRQSIAGLL
-175 GDQEFSGSDVATQ
+175 SDQDFSGADVAKQ

-196 VLPFGVGKY
+196 LLPFGVGK
-205 IERNIAKDIGKVNTK
+205 ILEKNLAKDIGKINTK

-267 YLKRYKEQIQPEVNK
+267 YLQRYKEQVQPAVNK
-282 FLSKISK
+282 FLSTISK

-299 GQSALKDRL
+299 GQKALKDRI
-308 VELEKAR
+308 VQLEQAR

-345 LKIAKGNELKALQRI
+345 LKIAKGDELKALQRI
-360 KANLYR
+360 KNNLYR

-381 AFEDRLPALQRAKFD
+381 TFEDRLPALQRAKFD
-396 IDQMFKEESFSSMD
+396 IDKMFKEESFSSMD

-449 NIFAESRAGQS
+449 NIFAERRAGQS
-460 LTAISKDNLNDLA
+460 LTAVSKDNLNDLA
-473 NRLFDS
+473 TRLFNN
-479 GRASPQTIRY
+479 ASPQTVRY
-489 TRKQIQA
+489 TRQQIQA

-523 SKEPRIDAGADW
+523 AKEPRIDAGADW
-535 KAMILGD
+535 KSMILGD

-553 GAQQFQ
+553 GPQQFQ
-559 ALNNLAQVLEAAA
+559 ALNNLTQVLEAAA

-580 TAFNQRALKEMED
+580 TAFNQRALKEMEE

-603 RVTGGVISPQKYGQF
+603 QVTGSAMTPLKYGEF
-618 FRDWATERAF
+618 FKNWATERAF
-628 ANNAEQLAN
+628 SANAEQLAN

>member
-8 LSGSTEEER
+8 LSGSAEEER

-26 VDEILSPANAPK
+26 VDEILSPSNAPK

-77 AQARG
+77 AEARG

-90 VGDEIVYQANDGQ
+90 VGDDIVYQANDGQ

-115 MTAAGYYAPDVLEAT
+115 MTAAGYYAPDVLEAA
-130 PDIVAGIATSP
+130 PDIMAGIATSP
-141 MLLTGPAGVA
+141 MLMAGPLGVA
-151 GSAAITGGVAAGTNA
+151 GSTAITGSVAAGSNA
-166 VRQAIAGLL
+166 ARQYLAGLL
-175 GDQEFSGSDVATQ
+175 GDQEFSGADVAKQ

-205 IERNIAKDIGKVNTK
+205 LERNIAKDIGKVNTK

-267 YLKRYKEQIQPEVNK
+267 YLQRYKEQVQPAVNK
-282 FLSKISK
+282 FLNTISK

-299 GQSALKDRL
+299 GQKALKDR
-308 VELEKAR
+308 VVQLEQAR

-345 LKIAKGNELKALQRI
+345 LKIAKGDELKTLQRI
-360 KANLYR
+360 KNNLYR
-366 EKPSFNAQGDEVMVK
+366 EKPSFDAQGNETMVK

-396 IDQMFKEESFSSMD
+396 IDKMFKEESFSSMD
-410 KVIQSEVTNIKN
+410 NVIQGEVTNIKN
-422 RLVQSMGKDNPMYL
+422 RLVQAMGKDNPMYL

-449 NIFAESRAGQS
+449 NIFAERRAGQS
-460 LTAISKDNLNDLA
+460 LTAVSKDNLNDLA
-473 NRLFDS
+473 NRLFNN
-479 GRASPQTIRY
+479 ASPQTVRY
-489 TRKQIQA
+489 TRQQIQA

-517 MKPRIG
+517 MKPRMG
-523 SKEPRIDAGADW
+523 AKEPRIDAGADW
-535 KAMILGD
+535 KTMLMGD
-542 SKSQKALLEAL
+542 TKSQKALLEAL
-553 GAQQFQ
+553 GPQQFQ
-559 ALNNLAQVLEAAA
+559 ALSNLTQVLEAAG

-593 NAPSALAAFA
+593 NAPSAVAAFA
-603 RVTGGVISPQKYGQF
+603 KVVGGAMTPLKYGEF
-618 FRDWATERAF
+618 FKNWATERAF

>member
-1 MSVVDEL
+1 MSIVDEL

-77 AQARG
+77 AEARG

-115 MTAAGYYAPDVLEAT
+115 MTAAGYYAPDVLEAA
-130 PDIVAGIATSP
+130 PDIAAGIATSP
-141 MLLTGPAGVA
+141 MLLAGPAGVA
-151 GSAAITGGVAAGTNA
+151 GSAAITGGVAAGANA
-166 VRQAIAGLL
+166 IRQGIAGLL
-175 GDQEFSGSDVATQ
+175 GDQEFSGADVAKQ

-205 IERNIAKDIGKVNTK
+205 LERNIAKDIGKVNTK
-220 EVADLTQKAKDLGI
+220 EVADLTQKAKNLGI

-267 YLKRYKEQIQPEVNK
+267 YLQRYKEQVQPAVNN

-299 GQSALKDRL
+299 GQQALKDR
-308 VELEKAR
+308 VVQLEKAR
-315 EEGSAPLYRAAF
+315 EEGSAPLFRAAF

-345 LKIAKGNELKALQRI
+345 LKIAKGDELKALQRI
-360 KANLYR
+360 KNNLYR

-381 AFEDRLPALQRAKFD
+381 TFEDRLPALQRAKFD
-396 IDQMFKEESFSSMD
+396 IDKMFKEESFSSMD
-410 KVIQSEVTNIKN
+410 NVIQGEVTNIKN

-436 EANKAFEELSQPL
+436 EANARFEELSQPL
-449 NIFAESRAGQS
+449 NIFAERRAGQS
-460 LTAISKDNLNDLA
+460 LTAVSKDNLNDLA
-473 NRLFDS
+473 NRLFNN
-479 GRASPQTIRY
+479 ASPQTIRY
-489 TRKQIQA
+489 TRQQIQA

-523 SKEPRIDAGADW
+523 AKEPRIDAGADW
-535 KAMILGD
+535 KTMLLGD
-542 SKSQKALLEAL
+542 TNSQKSLLEAL
-553 GAQQFQ
+553 GPQQFQ
-559 ALNNLAQVLEAAA
+559 ALSNLTQVLEAAG

-603 RVTGGVISPQKYGQF
+603 KVTGGILTPQKYGQF

>member
-1 MSVVDEL
+1 MSIVDEL

-17 KRFPISTSV
+17 KRFPVSTSV
-26 VDEILSPANAPK
+26 VDEILSPSNAPK
-38 ISIRDETIIPKSTAA
+38 FSIRDETIIPRSTAA

-77 AQARG
+77 AAARG
-82 IPESRYRV
+82 IPENRYRV
-90 VGDEIVYQANDGQ
+90 VGDDIVYQANDGQ

-109 SIFTKP
+109 SGFTKP
-115 MTAAGYYAPDVLEAT
+115 MTAAAYYAPDVLEAA

-141 MLLTGPAGVA
+141 MLLGGPLGVA
-151 GSAAITGGVAAGTNA
+151 GSAAITGGVAASSNA
-166 VRQAIAGLL
+166 ARQYLAGLL
-175 GDQEFSGSDVATQ
+175 GDQEFSGGDVATQ
-188 GLISGGMQ
+188 GLMSGGMQ

-205 IERNIAKDIGKVNTK
+205 LERNIARDIGKVNTK
-220 EVADLTQKAKDLGI
+220 DVADLTQKAKDLGI

-267 YLKRYKEQIQPEVNK
+267 YLQRYKEQVQPAVNK
-282 FLSKISK
+282 FLNTISK

-299 GQSALKDRL
+299 GQMALKDR
-308 VELEKAR
+308 VAQLEKAR
-315 EEGSAPLYRAAF
+315 DEGSAPLYRAAF

-345 LKIAKGNELKALQRI
+345 LKIAKGDELKSLQRI
-360 KANLYR
+360 KNNLYR

-381 AFEDRLPALQRAKFD
+381 TFEDRLPALQRAKFD
-396 IDQMFKEESFSSMD
+396 IDKMFKEESFSSMD

-422 RLVQSMGKDNPMYL
+422 RLVQAMGKDNPMYL

-449 NIFAESRAGQS
+449 NIFAERRAGQS
-460 LTAISKDNLNDLA
+460 LTAVSKDNLNDLA
-473 NRLFDS
+473 NRLFNN
-479 GRASPQTIRY
+479 ASPQTVRY
-489 TRKQIQA
+489 TRQQIQA

-517 MKPRIG
+517 MKPRMG
-523 SKEPRIDAGADW
+523 AKEPRIDAGADW
-535 KAMILGD
+535 KIMLMGD

-553 GAQQFQ
+553 GPQQFQ
-559 ALNNLAQVLEAAA
+559 ALNNLTQVLEAAG

-593 NAPSALAAFA
+593 NAPSALATFA
-603 RVTGGVISPQKYGQF
+603 RVTGNAMTPLEYGKF
-618 FRDWATERAF
+618 LKNWATERAF
-628 ANNAEQLAN
+628 SKNAEQLAN

>member
-8 LSGSTEEER
+8 LGGSTEEER

-38 ISIRDETIIPKSTAA
+38 ISIRDETIIPRSTAA

-77 AQARG
+77 AEARG
-82 IPESRYRV
+82 IPENRYRV

-109 SIFTKP
+109 SVFTKP
-115 MTAAGYYAPDVLEAT
+115 MTAAGYYAPDVLEAA
-130 PDIVAGIATSP
+130 PDIAAGIATSP
-141 MLLTGPAGVA
+141 MLLAGPLGVA
-151 GSAAITGGVAAGTNA
+151 GSAAITGGVAASSNA
-166 VRQAIAGLL
+166 ARQYLAGLL
-175 GDQEFSGSDVATQ
+175 GDQEFSGADVAKQ

-205 IERNIAKDIGKVNTK
+205 LERNIAKDIGKVNTK

-267 YLKRYKEQIQPEVNK
+267 YLKRYKEQVQPAVNK
-282 FLSKISK
+282 FLSSISK

-299 GQSALKDRL
+299 GQQALKDR
-308 VELEKAR
+308 VVQLEKAR
-315 EEGSAPLYRAAF
+315 EEGSEPLYRAAF

-333 DVAPIVKDIDAM
+333 DVSSIIKDIDAM
-345 LKIAKGNELKALQRI
+345 LKIAKGDELKALQRI
-360 KANLYR
+360 KNNLYR

-396 IDQMFKEESFSSMD
+396 IDKMFKEESFSSMD
-410 KVIQSEVTNIKN
+410 KVIQGEVTNIKN

-436 EANKAFEELSQPL
+436 EANARFEELSQPL
-449 NIFAESRAGQS
+449 NIFAERRAGQS
-460 LTAISKDNLNDLA
+460 LTAVSKDNLNDLA
-473 NRLFDS
+473 NRLFNN
-479 GRASPQTIRY
+479 ASPQTVRY
-489 TRKQIQA
+489 TRQQIQA

-523 SKEPRIDAGADW
+523 AKEPRIDAGADW

-559 ALNNLAQVLEAAA
+559 ALNNLTAVLEAAA

-603 RVTGGVISPQKYGQF
+603 QVTGSAMTPLKYGEF
-618 FRDWATERAF
+618 FKNWATERAF
-628 ANNAEQLAN
+628 SANAEQLAN

-662 SGLAQLAAD
+662 SGLAQLSAD

>member
-17 KRFPISTSV
+17 KRFPISTSI
-26 VDEILSPANAPK
+26 VDEILSPATAPK

-115 MTAAGYYAPDVLEAT
+115 MTAAGYYAPDVLEAA
-130 PDIVAGIATSP
+130 PDIAAGIATSP
-141 MLLTGPAGVA
+141 MLLTGPLGVA
-151 GSAAITGGVAAGTNA
+151 GSAAITGGVAAGSNA
-166 VRQAIAGLL
+166 IRQSLAGLL
-175 GDQEFSGSDVATQ
+175 GDQEFSGADVTKQ

-196 VLPFGVGKY
+196 LLPFGVGKFL
-205 IERNIAKDIGKVNTK
+205 EKNLAKDIGKISTT

-267 YLKRYKEQIQPEVNK
+267 YLKRYKEQVQPAVNK
-282 FLSKISK
+282 FLSSISK

-299 GQSALKDRL
+299 GQQALKDR
-308 VELEKAR
+308 VVQLEKAR
-315 EEGSAPLYRAAF
+315 EEGSEPLYRAAF

-333 DVAPIVKDIDAM
+333 DVSSIIKDIDAM
-345 LKIAKGNELKALQRI
+345 LKIAKGDELKALQRI
-360 KANLYR
+360 KNNLYR

-396 IDQMFKEESFSSMD
+396 IDKMFKEESFSSMD
-410 KVIQSEVTNIKN
+410 KVIQGEITNIKN

-449 NIFAESRAGQS
+449 NIFAERRAGQS
-460 LTAISKDNLNDLA
+460 LTAVSKDNLNDLA
-473 NRLFDS
+473 NRLFNN
-479 GRASPQTIRY
+479 ASPQTVRY
-489 TRKQIQA
+489 TRQQIQA

-523 SKEPRIDAGADW
+523 AKEPRIDAGADW
-535 KAMILGD
+535 KTMLMGD

-559 ALNNLAQVLEAAA
+559 ALSNLTQVLEAAG

-603 RVTGGVISPQKYGQF
+603 KVTGGVLTPQKYGQF

-628 ANNAEQLAN
+628 SKNAEQLAN

>member
-17 KRFPISTSV
+17 KRFPISTSI
-26 VDEILSPANAPK
+26 VDEILSPATAPK

-109 SIFTKP
+109 SVFTKP
-115 MTAAGYYAPDVLEAT
+115 MTAAGYYAPDVLEAA
-130 PDIVAGIATSP
+130 PDIAAGIATSP
-141 MLLTGPAGVA
+141 MLLTGPLGVA

-166 VRQAIAGLL
+166 IRQSLAGLL
-175 GDQEFSGSDVATQ
+175 GDQEFSGADVTKQ

-196 VLPFGVGKY
+196 LLPFGVGKFL
-205 IERNIAKDIGKVNTK
+205 EKNLAKDIGKISTT

-267 YLKRYKEQIQPEVNK
+267 YLKRYKEQVQPAVNK
-282 FLSKISK
+282 FLSSISK

-299 GQSALKDRL
+299 GQQALKDR
-308 VELEKAR
+308 VVQLEKAR
-315 EEGSAPLYRAAF
+315 EEGSEPLYRAAF

-333 DVAPIVKDIDAM
+333 DVSSIIKDIDAM
-345 LKIAKGNELKALQRI
+345 LKIAKGDELKALQRI
-360 KANLYR
+360 KNNLYR

-396 IDQMFKEESFSSMD
+396 IDKMFKEESFSSMD
-410 KVIQSEVTNIKN
+410 KVIQGEITNIKN

-436 EANKAFEELSQPL
+436 EANARFEELSQPL
-449 NIFAESRAGQS
+449 NIFAERRAGQS
-460 LTAISKDNLNDLA
+460 LTAVSKDNLNDLA
-473 NRLFDS
+473 NRLFNN
-479 GRASPQTIRY
+479 ASPQTVRY
-489 TRKQIQA
+489 TRQQIQA

-523 SKEPRIDAGADW
+523 AKEPRIDAGADW
-535 KAMILGD
+535 KTMLMGD

-553 GAQQFQ
+553 GPQQFQ
-559 ALNNLAQVLEAAA
+559 ALSNLTQVLEAAG

-603 RVTGGVISPQKYGQF
+603 KVTGGILTPQKYGQF

>member
-1 MSVVDEL
+1 
-8 LSGSTEEER
+8 
-17 KRFPISTSV
+17 
-26 VDEILSPANAPK
+26 
-38 ISIRDETIIPKSTAA
+38 
-53 GGASALTAL
+53 
-62 KAGVPTDKQAAIKIF
+62 
-77 AQARG
+77 
-82 IPESRYRV
+82 
-90 VGDEIVYQANDGQ
+90 
-103 YYKEIP
+103 
-109 SIFTKP
+109 
-115 MTAAGYYAPDVLEAT
+115 
-130 PDIVAGIATSP
+130 
-141 MLLTGPAGVA
+141 
-151 GSAAITGGVAAGTNA
+151 
-166 VRQAIAGLL
+166 
-175 GDQEFSGSDVATQ
+175 
-188 GLISGGMQ
+188 MQ

-205 IERNIAKDIGKVNTK
+205 IERNIAKDISKVNTK

-267 YLKRYKEQIQPEVNK
+267 YLQRYKEQVQPAVND

-299 GQSALKDRL
+299 GQKALKDR
-308 VELEKAR
+308 VAQLEQAR

-345 LKIAKGNELKALQRI
+345 LKIAKGDELKALQRI
-360 KANLYR
+360 KNNLYR

-381 AFEDRLPALQRAKFD
+381 TFEDRLPALQRAKFD
-396 IDQMFKEESFSSMD
+396 IDKMFKEESFSSMD
-410 KVIQSEVTNIKN
+410 NVIQGEVTNIKN
-422 RLVQSMGKDNPMYL
+422 RLIQSMGKDNPMYL
-436 EANKAFEELSQPL
+436 EANARFEELSQPL
-449 NIFAESRAGQS
+449 NIFAERRAGQS
-460 LTAISKDNLNDLA
+460 LTAVSKDNLNDLA
-473 NRLFDS
+473 TRLFNN
-479 GRASPQTIRY
+479 ASPQTIRY
-489 TRKQIQA
+489 TRQQIQA
-496 VSPEAWNDV
+496 VSPESWNDV

-523 SKEPRIDAGADW
+523 AKEPRIDAGADW
-535 KAMILGD
+535 KTMLLGD
-542 SKSQKALLEAL
+542 TNSQKSLLEAL
-553 GAQQFQ
+553 GPQQFQ
-559 ALNNLAQVLEAAA
+559 ALNNLTQVLEAAG

-593 NAPSALAAFA
+593 NAPSAMAAFA
-603 RVTGGVISPQKYGQF
+603 RIVGGTISPQDYGKF
-618 FRDWATERAF
+618 LKNWATERAF
-628 ANNAEQLAN
+628 SKNAEQLAN

>member
-26 VDEILSPANAPK
+26 VDEILSPATAPK

-77 AQARG
+77 AEARG

-109 SIFTKP
+109 SVFTKP
-115 MTAAGYYAPDVLEAT
+115 MTAAGYYAPDVLEAA
-130 PDIVAGIATSP
+130 PDIAAGIATSP
-141 MLLTGPAGVA
+141 MLLTGPLGLA

-166 VRQAIAGLL
+166 IRQSLAGLL
-175 GDQEFSGSDVATQ
+175 GDQEFSGADVAKQ

-196 VLPFGVGKY
+196 LLPFGVGKFL
-205 IERNIAKDIGKVNTK
+205 EKNLAKDIGKISTT

-267 YLKRYKEQIQPEVNK
+267 YLKRYKEQVQPAVNK
-282 FLSKISK
+282 FLSSVSK

-299 GQSALKDRL
+299 GQQALKDRI
-308 VELEKAR
+308 VQLEQAR

-345 LKIAKGNELKALQRI
+345 LKIAKGDELKALQRI
-360 KANLYR
+360 KNNLYR

-381 AFEDRLPALQRAKFD
+381 TFEDRLPALQRAKFD
-396 IDQMFKEESFSSMD
+396 IDKMFKEESFSSMD
-410 KVIQSEVTNIKN
+410 KVIQGEVTNIKN

-449 NIFAESRAGQS
+449 NIFAERRAGQS
-460 LTAISKDNLNDLA
+460 LTAVSKDNLNDLA
-473 NRLFDS
+473 NRLFNN
-479 GRASPQTIRY
+479 ASPQTVRY
-489 TRKQIQA
+489 TRQQIQA

-523 SKEPRIDAGADW
+523 AKEPRIDAGADW
-535 KAMILGD
+535 KTMLMGD
-542 SKSQKALLEAL
+542 TKSQKALLEAL

-559 ALNNLAQVLEAAA
+559 ALSNLTQVLEAAG

-603 RVTGGVISPQKYGQF
+603 RVTGGVLTPQKYGQF

-628 ANNAEQLAN
+628 TNNAEQLAN

>member
-26 VDEILSPANAPK
+26 VDEILSPATAPK

-109 SIFTKP
+109 SVFTKP
-115 MTAAGYYAPDVLEAT
+115 MTAAGYYAPDVLEAA
-130 PDIVAGIATSP
+130 PDIAAGIATSP
-141 MLLTGPAGVA
+141 MLLTGPLGVA

-166 VRQAIAGLL
+166 IRQSLAGLL
-175 GDQEFSGSDVATQ
+175 GDQEFSGSDVAKQ

-196 VLPFGVGKY
+196 LLPFGVGKY
-205 IERNIAKDIGKVNTK
+205 LERNIAKDIGKVSST

-267 YLKRYKEQIQPEVNK
+267 YLKRYKEQVQPAVNK
-282 FLSKISK
+282 FLSSISK

-299 GQSALKDRL
+299 GQQALKDRI
-308 VELEKAR
+308 VQLEQAR

-345 LKIAKGNELKALQRI
+345 LKIAKGDELKALQRI
-360 KANLYR
+360 KNNLYR

-381 AFEDRLPALQRAKFD
+381 TFEDRLPALQRAKFD
-396 IDQMFKEESFSSMD
+396 IDKMFKEESFSSMD
-410 KVIQSEVTNIKN
+410 KVIQGEVTNIKN

-449 NIFAESRAGQS
+449 NIFAERRAGQS
-460 LTAISKDNLNDLA
+460 LTAVSKDNLNDLA
-473 NRLFDS
+473 NRLFNN
-479 GRASPQTIRY
+479 ASPQTVRY
-489 TRKQIQA
+489 TRQQIQA

-523 SKEPRIDAGADW
+523 AKEPRIDAGADW
-535 KAMILGD
+535 KTMLMGD

-559 ALNNLAQVLEAAA
+559 ALSNLTQVLEAAG

-603 RVTGGVISPQKYGQF
+603 KVTGGILTPQKYGQF

-628 ANNAEQLAN
+628 TNNAEQLAN

>member
-26 VDEILSPANAPK
+26 VDEILSPASAPK

-103 YYKEIP
+103 FYKEIP
-109 SIFTKP
+109 SVFTKP
-115 MTAAGYYAPDVLEAT
+115 MTAAGYYAPDVLEAV
-130 PDIVAGIATSP
+130 PDIAAGIATSP

-151 GSAAITGGVAAGTNA
+151 GSAGITGAVAAGTNA
-166 VRQAIAGLL
+166 IRQSLAGLL
-175 GDQEFSGSDVATQ
+175 GGQEFSGADVAKQ

-205 IERNIAKDIGKVNTK
+205 LERNIAKDIGKVSTT
-220 EVADLTQKAKDLGI
+220 EVADLTQKAKNLGI

-267 YLKRYKEQIQPEVNK
+267 YLQRYKEQVQPAVNK
-282 FLSKISK
+282 FLSSVSK

-299 GQSALKDRL
+299 GQQALKDR
-308 VELEKAR
+308 VVQLEKAR

-333 DVAPIVKDIDAM
+333 DVAPIIKDIDAM

-410 KVIQSEVTNIKN
+410 KVIQSEITNIKN

-449 NIFAESRAGQS
+449 NIFAERRAGQS
-460 LTAISKDNLNDLA
+460 LTAVSKDNLNDLA
-473 NRLFDS
+473 NRLFNN
-479 GRASPQTIRY
+479 ASPQTVRY
-489 TRKQIQA
+489 TRQQIQA

-523 SKEPRIDAGADW
+523 AKEPRIDAGADW
-535 KAMILGD
+535 KTMLMGD
-542 SKSQKALLEAL
+542 TKSQKALLEAL
-553 GAQQFQ
+553 GPQQFQ
-559 ALNNLAQVLEAAA
+559 ALSNLTQVLEAAG

-603 RVTGGVISPQKYGQF
+603 RVAGGVISPQKYGQF